1 VSVKRDDTTRGRSV
15 HAVLGHCCNEDVA
28 QAQFLTRDIFRRK
41 NPACKL
47 PLGGKETLEDAPYTR

>member
-1 VSVKRDDTTRGRSV
+1 MLC
-15 HAVLGHCCNEDVA
+15 LGIA
-28 QAQFLTRDIFRRK
+28 AMRMSPRPSFLTPSRDIFRRK